1 MRLHVSYGGKPGTR
15 QYGRVVTNRGAR
27 RLRYIRRIESTPD
40 AEARWALLLARLG
53 QQLDI
58 DREIDQALDAVA
70 DVAPSALA
78 LLKVSE

>member
-1 MRLHVSYGGKPGTR
+1 MPTHRTLNRPSRDRQHFRLGLAGTE
-15 QYGRVVTNRGAR
+15 R
-27 RLRYIRRIESTPD
+27 RERYIRRIESTPD
-40 AEARWALLLARLG
+40 AEARWALLLARPG